1 MSGDPFGVSE
11 CRTEQIK
18 SGAPFAVKE
27 AVAPRSCQQCEGTCF
42 CPPAPPPPHPRPVAP
57 FLVLGLC
64 RGAVLRNDPGV
75 IRLPLLRL
83 LGWLGLLPAKALMAS
98 SSRPTPGLTRSLSRA
113 VTPPPIRSCRC
124 LDRSFGWWAAW
135 EACQPPRGSDVGGG
149 ERGGLRVCEESSS
162 QTGPRQPSCRR
173 HLASLRRSPNS
184 PANHCLQAVPRPR
197 HLTRQVGRGC
207 WRRGVGQGGQ
217 TPTWPSQ
224 DGADGRSAR
233 PGSQPAPPVCVT
245 PGGWSWGV
253 RGSRGPGSREGGRR
267 RQGPRTQGSWGG
279 RDWGQGGAGDLRE
292 LEAAGEL
299 TGVRG

>member
-1 MSGDPFGVSE
+1 MALPVSICKWDVCETTSCQAAQWLPTRQGTPVLSGDPFGVSE

-162 QTGPRQPSCRR
+162 QTGA
-173 HLASLRRSPNS
+173 HASH
-184 PANHCLQAVPRPR
+184 PA
-197 HLTRQVGRGC
+197 
-207 WRRGVGQGGQ
+207 
-217 TPTWPSQ
+217 
-224 DGADGRSAR
+224 
-233 PGSQPAPPVCVT
+233 
-245 PGGWSWGV
+245 
-253 RGSRGPGSREGGRR
+253 
-267 RQGPRTQGSWGG
+267 
-279 RDWGQGGAGDLRE
+279 
-292 LEAAGEL
+292 AA
-299 TGVRG
+299 T